1 MKQILL
7 FLLLLFLALAIDL
20 KPFDPQHLQDDTI
33 QIYVQGAIVQEG
45 IVKLARYATVED
57 ALKQVTLTD
66 QADRSTLNPM
76 QILHDRD
83 VLYIPEKKAENQ
95 EPRLSVNT
103 ADAEQ
108 LASLPGIGPAI
119 AERIVCYRDENG
131 LFQTLGDLMN
141 VKGIGERLFEKL
153 KDRICL

>member
-20 KPFDPQHLQDDTI
+20 KPFDPQYLQGDT
-33 QIYVQGAIVQEG
+33 
-45 IVKLARYATVED
+45 
-57 ALKQVTLTD
+57 
-66 QADRSTLNPM
+66 M

-131 LFQTLGDLMN
+131 LFQTLDDLMN
-141 VKGIGERLFEKL
+141 VKGIGERLFENL